1 VKISFFPLPENL
13 KPEARYA
20 YRAGLLM
27 VISSIL
33 LDPVYFYL
41 AYQNNASQLYTLA
54 GSIVIFAFVML
65 VATIFARQDRS
76 SLSAYLILGGMF
88 AIIILISSLISGLGL
103 VFAVAGLMVTMF
115 LGAQMLPPRSMTWA
129 AVTSVA
135 VGLLALFID
144 LFDLV
149 PGRLSVPLLGIIIP
163 IIALVFVVIFGVTI
177 VRQFRDYSLRS
188 KLLSGITALT
198 IVSVAILA
206 TINYYNNQKNL
217 TASAGTALKS
227 VADSQ
232 ATAIGNTLYQE
243 VHSLQSFGLSKILQ
257 DKAEQINTSYEP
269 NQAANLEQI
278 QFLDKQWR
286 AADAARNDND
296 PLVSGVLNNEV
307 SSELREFRDTFPENA
322 EVFVTD
328 KFGANIAATNRT
340 SDYYQADEEWWQVAY
355 NNGQGAIYIGQ
366 PEFDQSSNTFGL
378 NIAIPLY
385 AHGTREVIGVLR
397 TTINIS
403 SVIDILS
410 APLLGGTA
418 HADLYLPGDHALAPE
433 ENVQGLRPSDPEA
446 LKRIAALISSTT
458 YDTFNLDGVLS
469 VVSAAPISSTDPA
482 FQPVFQNLGWVLIVD
497 QTEAD
502 YLAPVRAQT
511 RSTTAVSLVIIV
523 LSAGVAVLMAQLLS
537 APIVRL
543 TSVAEQ
549 IATGDTEVQAK
560 VESKD
565 EIGKLASV
573 FNSMTAQLRELIG
586 SLEQRVAAR
595 THNLELAA
603 EVGRAVS
610 QVRDLNVMLKDACEL
625 ILKEF
630 NLYYVQVYLTD
641 PSQTKLV
648 LEAGTGEVG
657 VQLLGR
663 GHNLLLDTGS
673 INGRAAVDKH
683 SVVISDTSKSATF
696 RKNPLLPETRG
707 EMAVPLIVADKVVGV
722 LDMQSNAAD
731 ILTEEIL
738 PAFEALAGQMAV
750 AVQNANLLA
759 ETDQARAQVEAQARR
774 LVREG
779 WSEHLD
785 AIHKPE
791 QLGFVF
797 DHNKV
802 APFAEVDKVQL
813 FEGGK
818 SISAPI
824 AVTGEA
830 LGSLVVE
837 LNDNTH
843 AEQTSELVDIVAR
856 QVAQQIENLR
866 LLESAERYRY
876 EAEKAARLQ
885 TIEGWQKYI
894 ASRDGKNLGYLYDSK
909 EVHPQGNGQGQDPSM
924 FALPLKARDEKIGK
938 LAVQGLVSED
948 KESVDFVNAIA
959 ERLSA
964 HIESLRL
971 FEETKHGQVEL
982 DKRAR
987 QLAAVAEISN
997 ISSKELDI
1005 QKMLES
1011 VVLLTQRQFGLYHA
1025 HVFIFNEETED
1036 LQIAACGWMEGDEH
1050 DGTHETNSIPLDQ
1063 EQSLVARAART
1074 GHAVIINNVF
1084 TEPGWLANPK
1094 LPGTS
1099 SEMAVPL
1106 VIGDRVLGVLDVQS
1120 DRINAFTEEDANIHT
1135 TLASQVATAL
1145 QNARSFTQA
1154 QKQAEREAMLNV
1166 INQKIQSATS
1176 VEAVLQIAARE
1187 LGHALGAPMTVAQLS
1202 MKDKSSEPGSAY
1214 RRIADDDR

>member
-1 VKISFFPLPENL
+1 MNNSNL
-13 KPEARYA
+13 LNTEKES
-20 YRAGLLM
+20 RAQ
-27 VISSIL
+27 SS
-33 LDPVYFYL
+33 
-41 AYQNNASQLYTLA
+41 T
-54 GSIVIFAFVML
+54 
-65 VATIFARQDRS
+65 
-76 SLSAYLILGGMF
+76 
-88 AIIILISSLISGLGL
+88 LGL
-103 VFAVAGLMVTMF
+103 SDSHRKLLVNA
-115 LGAQMLPPRSMTWA
+115 TWA
-129 AVTSVA
+129 AVLLLITAIAFFFYAVTSVNFHDWQDYVL
-135 VGLLALFID
+135 VGFPVILAGTSLTGIYLMRRDRLALGSGIIFVLNLLVAVLLSAFLTESFWPAFLYGSVSSTLLIWRALPRRSRRWSIIATAIVL
-144 LFDLV
+144 LFV
-149 PGRLSVPLLGIIIP
+149 ITIGVIKPSGRLTPTPSMN
-163 IIALVFVVIFGVTI
+163 VFFAVVITLLVAAFI
-177 VRQFRDYSLRS
+177 AQAVRQAWQGEIRI
-188 KLLSGITALT
+188 KLMTGITLLV
-198 IVSVAILA
+198 IVSVGVLA
-206 TINYYNNQKNL
+206 LINYYNSQRTL

-227 VADSQ
+227 VVDSQ

-243 VHSLQSFGLSKILQ
+243 VHSLQSFSLSKVVQ
-257 DKAEQINTSYEP
+257 DKAEQVNASYGKD
-269 NQAANLEQI
+269 QAANLEQI
-278 QFLDKQWR
+278 QLLDKQWR
-286 AADAARNDND
+286 AADTANNDND
-296 PLVSGVLNNEV
+296 PLVSPVLNNEV
-307 SSELREFRDTFPENA
+307 SSELREFRGTFPENV

-328 KFGANIAATNRT
+328 KYGANIAATNRT

-385 AHGTREVIGVLR
+385 AHGTQEVTGVLR
-397 TTINIS
+397 TTVNIN

-410 APLLGGTA
+410 VPLLGGTA
-418 HADLYLPGDHALAPE
+418 HADLYLPGDQALAPE

-446 LKRIAALISSTT
+446 LKRIPALTGGT
-458 YDTFNLDGVLS
+458 PYDTFNLDGVLS
-469 VVSAAPISSTDPA
+469 VVSAAPVSSTDPD
-482 FQPVFQNLGWVLIVD
+482 FQPVLQNLGWVLIVD

-511 RSTTAVSLVIIV
+511 RSTTAVALVIIL

-549 IATGDTEVQAK
+549 IAAGNTEAQAR

-573 FNSMTAQLRELIG
+573 FNSMTGQLRELIG

-595 THNLELAA
+595 TRNLELAA
-603 EVGRAVS
+603 GVARSVT
-610 QVRDLNVMLKDACEL
+610 QVRDLDVMLKDACEL

-630 NLYYVQVYLTD
+630 NLHYVQVYLTD
-641 PSQTKLV
+641 PSQRNLV
-648 LEAGTGEVG
+648 LEAGTGDVG
-657 VQLLGR
+657 AQLLAR
-663 GHNLLLDTGS
+663 AHSLPFDTGS
-673 INGRAAVDKH
+673 INGRAAVEKH
-683 SVVISDTSKSATF
+683 SVVISDTAQSATF

-707 EMAVPLIVADKVVGV
+707 EMAVPLMVADKVVGV
-722 LDMQSNAAD
+722 LDMQSNEPGV
-731 ILTEEIL
+731 LNEEVL
-738 PAFEALAGQMAV
+738 PALEALAGQLAV
-750 AVQNANLLA
+750 AIQNSNLLK
-759 ETDQARAQVEAQARR
+759 ETEQARAQVEAQARR

-791 QLGFVF
+791 QLGYVF
-797 DHNKV
+797 DHNMV
-802 APFAEVDKVQL
+802 TPLANVDGSQL
-813 FEGGK
+813 PENGK
-818 SISAPI
+818 AVSAPI
-824 AVTGEA
+824 AVTGEQ

-837 LNDNTH
+837 LDDEAR
-843 AEQTSELVDIVAR
+843 AEQTSELVGIVAR

-885 TIEGWQKYI
+885 TVEGWQKFI
-894 ASRDGKNLGYLYDSK
+894 ESRTGENLGYLYDTK
-909 EVHPQGNGQGQDPSM
+909 EVRPKDKDQTDDTSM
-924 FALPLKARDEKIGK
+924 LAIPLKARDEMIGK
-938 LAVQGLVSED
+938 LAIQGLTNED
-948 KESVDFVNAIA
+948 QDSVELANAVA

-997 ISSKELDI
+997 VSSRELDI

-1011 VVLLTQRQFGLYHA
+1011 VVHLTQRKFGLYHA
-1025 HVFIFNEETED
+1025 HVFIFNEETEE
-1036 LQIAACGWMEGDEH
+1036 LRIAACGWQEGDEH
-1050 DGTHETNSIPLDQ
+1050 EGTHGTTAIPLNR

-1074 GHAVIINNVF
+1074 RKAVIVNNVF
-1084 TEPGWLANPK
+1084 TEPGWMPNPL
-1094 LPGTS
+1094 LPDTA
-1099 SEMAVPL
+1099 SELAVPL

-1120 DRINAFTEEDANIHT
+1120 DRINSFTEEDANIQT

-1154 QKQAEREAMLNV
+1154 QKQAERETMLNV

-1187 LGHALGAPMTVAQLS
+1187 LGHALGAPMTIAQLS
-1202 MKDKSSEPGSAY
+1202 MKDRSS
-1214 RRIADDDR
+1214 